1 MSEFK
6 DIKPPKILKNKGA
19 YHPIR
24 QVQDSIIEFLVNL
37 GFEVIE
43 GPEIETEE
51 FNFDMLNIKKNH
63 PARQMHDTFY
73 VDDKSYVLRTHTSP
87 VQIRGMLNK
96 QPPIALTSCG
106 KVYRKDDDATHL
118 PMFHQIEGMFISE
131 DVSFANLKDIIYRIV
146 TFLFGEDIQVRFRP
160 SYFPFTEPSAEV
172 DILSNDGK
180 WLEILGC
187 GIVNPIVLENCD
199 ICTEKFSGLA
209 FGLGVERI
217 AMLKYGV
224 NDIRDFY
231 KSNLDFLNQF
241 KWIFYTNIF

>member
-1 MSEFK
+1 MSSDRNLNSK
-6 DIKPPKILKNKGA
+6 LPKIEKNIGKL
-19 YHPIR
+19 HPIN
-24 QVQDSIIEFLVNL
+24 QIKNSIINFLESE
-37 GFEVIE
+37 GFMTLN
-43 GPEIETEE
+43 GPEIESELY
-51 FNFDMLNIKKNH
+51 NFDMLNIRETH

-73 VDDKSYVLRTHTSP
+73 INDKDMLLRTHTSP
-87 VQIRGMLNK
+87 VQVRAMLNST
-96 QPPIALTSCG
+96 PPFAYVSGG

-118 PMFHQIEGMFISE
+118 PMFHQIEGIYIDKEVTFS
-131 DVSFANLKDIIYRIV
+131 NLKYLINKIIEEI
-146 TFLFGEDIQVRFRP
+146 FGSETKVRFRP

-187 GIVNPIVLENCD
+187 GIVNPIVLENCKID
-199 ICTEKFSGLA
+199 SQKYSGLA

-224 NDIRDFY
+224 KDIREFY

-241 KWIFYTNIF
+241 K